1 MQDMAIV
8 ENGTLLTKKEL
19 AAMLKVSTRT
29 INRMVS
35 TGELPKPL
43 KRGAAQSKRV
53 DKRPCLWFQSD
64 AAAYIEKMAAAS
76 R

>member
-1 MQDMAIV
+1 MQDVTVA
-8 ENGTLLTKKEL
+8 ENDRLLTKKEL
-19 AAMLKVSTRT
+19 AEMLKVSTRT

-43 KRGAAQSKRV
+43 KRGAAQSRKL

-64 AAAYIEKMAAAS
+64 AATYIEKMAAA

>member
-1 MQDMAIV
+1 MQNVTFAD
-8 ENGTLLTKKEL
+8 GGKLLTKKEV
-19 AAMLKVSTRT
+19 AALLKVSTRT

-43 KRGAAQSKRV
+43 KRGAAQGRKL

-64 AAAYIEKMAAAS
+64 AMAYIEKMAAAS